1 MPHNYGLNFAEVVSR
16 AGCSRKQLLGTLD
29 ASLLLLRTQ
38 LSEEIVMDKDL
49 NTSWWSLRVA
59 YGVLPIVTGLDKFLN
74 LLTDWKQYLSPV
86 AQRILPFSP
95 STFMHLIGI
104 IEIVA
109 GIVVLTR
116 YTRYA
121 AYVVSVWLL
130 CIALNLLIM
139 GRYLDVA
146 ARDVIMAVGAFVLAH
161 LTEAREYASSA
172 AKATDLRRPAQASA

>member
-1 MPHNYGLNFAEVVSR
+1 
-16 AGCSRKQLLGTLD
+16 
-29 ASLLLLRTQ
+29 
-38 LSEEIVMDKDL
+38 MDKDL
-49 NTSWWSLRVA
+49 NTSWWSLRIA
-59 YGVLPIVTGLDKFLN
+59 YGVLPIVTGLDKFFN

-116 YTRYA
+116 YTKYG
-121 AYVVSVWLL
+121 AYLVSVWLL
-130 CIALNLLIM
+130 CVALNLLMM
-139 GRYLDVA
+139 GRLDIA
-146 ARDVIMAVGAFVLAH
+146 ARDVMMAVGAFVLAH

-172 AKATDLRRPAQASA
+172 AKATDLRRPAQAST